1 MVREPATESSEP
13 YDSHPALNVRLSAL
27 HEAPHRPAPDP
38 DPSAIELISDVPGLE
53 GTLFR
58 WMTGVDGLQP
68 IDWDDAIQKVWLP
81 FWEER
86 CRDAREGLAGVTPA
100 SLPDQR
106 WDPGTAPPGAG
117 GMPWGPLVGLALTVL
132 LASRGWSIAGAP
144 GDPVTATRDGTVIEM
159 FSIVPRLAAGELT
172 ADAWRALCRRG
183 RHRGGRPGRGRRR
196 RGALDSGQPK
206 PSQEDAM
213 PLPDHTTLNWGP
225 WYRKSPFFEATLRA
239 GCSAYDVYQHMYHPN
254 TYGDPVEEYWALV
267 NDVTLW
273 DVSVERIVEITGP
286 DASAFT
292 NLLTCRDLTKCAV
305 KQGKYMLVTAE
316 DGGIVNDPVL
326 LRVEENRWWLALAD
340 SDAGLYAMGVAV
352 NSGLDVQVGHPDVYP
367 VQVQGPK
374 AKETMRDLFGDWI
387 LDMKYYWC
395 DEADLDGIPVV
406 ISRTGWTAVVGYEIY
421 LRDPSRGDDLWE
433 RILDA
438 GKPYNIRVTPS
449 SDIRRIEAGIF
460 DWGSDI
466 GLTDNPFEVT
476 GLERLVED
484 QEADYIGKEALE
496 RIRREGVSR
505 KLVGIE
511 LEGDPV
517 DQPTQHWP
525 VAHGH
530 ETVGHVTDAC
540 WSPRLEKN
548 IGYVWVPI
556 ELAEP
561 GTRLDVETDDGTR
574 VGTTATLPF
583 IDPNKKVPAA

>member
-1 MVREPATESSEP
+1 MS
-13 YDSHPALNVRLSAL
+13 
-27 HEAPHRPAPDP
+27 
-38 DPSAIELISDVPGLE
+38 
-53 GTLFR
+53 
-58 WMTGVDGLQP
+58 
-68 IDWDDAIQKVWLP
+68 
-81 FWEER
+81 
-86 CRDAREGLAGVTPA
+86 
-100 SLPDQR
+100 
-106 WDPGTAPPGAG
+106 
-117 GMPWGPLVGLALTVL
+117 
-132 LASRGWSIAGAP
+132 
-144 GDPVTATRDGTVIEM
+144 
-159 FSIVPRLAAGELT
+159 
-172 ADAWRALCRRG
+172 
-183 RHRGGRPGRGRRR
+183 
-196 RGALDSGQPK
+196 K
-206 PSQEDAM
+206 PSS
-213 PLPDHTTLNWGP
+213 TTLNFGP
-225 WYRKSPFFEATLRA
+225 WYRRSPFFDATLRA

-254 TYGDPVEEYWALV
+254 TYGDPLEEYWSLI

-286 DASAFT
+286 DATAFT

-305 KQGKYMLVTAE
+305 RQGKYMLVTAE

-326 LRVEENRWWLALAD
+326 LRVEESRWWLALAD

-352 NSGLDVQVGHPDVYP
+352 NAGMDVHVGHPDVYP

-374 AKETMRDLFGDWI
+374 AKDVMRDLFGDWV

-484 QEADYIGKEALE
+484 QDSDYIGKEALE
-496 RIRREGVSR
+496 RIRVDGVKR

-511 LEGDPV
+511 LEGDELRAEMSEY
-517 DQPTQHWP
+517 WP
-525 VAHGH
+525 VHHGGAK
-530 ETVGHVTDAC
+530 VGHMTDAV
-540 WSPRLEKN
+540 WSPGLAKN

-556 ELAEP
+556 ELADP
-561 GTRLDVETDDGTR
+561 GTALDVETEEGDHL
-574 VGTTATLPF
+574 VGRTAAIPF
-583 IDPNKKVPAA
+583 VDPRKERPAGSLLG

>member
-1 MVREPATESSEP
+1 M
-13 YDSHPALNVRLSAL
+13 
-27 HEAPHRPAPDP
+27 
-38 DPSAIELISDVPGLE
+38 
-53 GTLFR
+53 
-58 WMTGVDGLQP
+58 
-68 IDWDDAIQKVWLP
+68 
-81 FWEER
+81 
-86 CRDAREGLAGVTPA
+86 
-100 SLPDQR
+100 SLP
-106 WDPGTAPPGAG
+106 
-117 GMPWGPLVGLALTVL
+117 
-132 LASRGWSIAGAP
+132 
-144 GDPVTATRDGTVIEM
+144 EN
-159 FSIVPRLAAGELT
+159 
-172 ADAWRALCRRG
+172 
-183 RHRGGRPGRGRRR
+183 
-196 RGALDSGQPK
+196 
-206 PSQEDAM
+206 
-213 PLPDHTTLNWGP
+213 TTLNWGP

-484 QEADYIGKEALE
+484 QEADYIGKAGARAHPARGRLEEARRHLPGGRSGRAAHAALARRARPRDGRPRHRRVLVTPLGAEHRLRLGADRAGRARHPPRRRDRRRHPRRHHRNASVHRPQQEGPCRVGPGDLGRSALARRE
-496 RIRREGVSR
+496 RIHAFEHTPASRRSDAPRSR
-505 KLVGIE
+505 LAGM
-511 LEGDPV
+511 
-517 DQPTQHWP
+517 
-525 VAHGH
+525 
-530 ETVGHVTDAC
+530 
-540 WSPRLEKN
+540 
-548 IGYVWVPI
+548 GY
-556 ELAEP
+556 AS
-561 GTRLDVETDDGTR
+561 RHDRDR
-574 VGTTATLPF
+574 R
-583 IDPNKKVPAA
+583 

>member
-1 MVREPATESSEP
+1 
-13 YDSHPALNVRLSAL
+13 
-27 HEAPHRPAPDP
+27 
-38 DPSAIELISDVPGLE
+38 
-53 GTLFR
+53 
-58 WMTGVDGLQP
+58 
-68 IDWDDAIQKVWLP
+68 
-81 FWEER
+81 
-86 CRDAREGLAGVTPA
+86 
-100 SLPDQR
+100 
-106 WDPGTAPPGAG
+106 
-117 GMPWGPLVGLALTVL
+117 
-132 LASRGWSIAGAP
+132 
-144 GDPVTATRDGTVIEM
+144 
-159 FSIVPRLAAGELT
+159 
-172 ADAWRALCRRG
+172 
-183 RHRGGRPGRGRRR
+183 
-196 RGALDSGQPK
+196 
-206 PSQEDAM
+206 M

-225 WYRKSPFFEATLRA
+225 WYRKSPFFDATLRA

-496 RIRREGVSR
+496 RIRREGVAR

-511 LEGDPV
+511 LEG
-517 DQPTQHWP
+517 
-525 VAHGH
+525 
-530 ETVGHVTDAC
+530 
-540 WSPRLEKN
+540 
-548 IGYVWVPI
+548 
-556 ELAEP
+556 EP
-561 GTRLDVETDDGTR
+561 GRPAHAALAGRARPRDGRPRHRRVLVTAPEEEHRLRLGADRARRARHPPRRPDRRRDAARHHRDAPVHRPQQEGPRGVGTITLAVADQDARTSRTNASTSGWSGAMTWPPPTVETWAP
-574 VGTTATLPF
+574 VMP
-583 IDPNKKVPAA
+583 

>member
-1 MVREPATESSEP
+1 M
-13 YDSHPALNVRLSAL
+13 
-27 HEAPHRPAPDP
+27 
-38 DPSAIELISDVPGLE
+38 
-53 GTLFR
+53 
-58 WMTGVDGLQP
+58 
-68 IDWDDAIQKVWLP
+68 
-81 FWEER
+81 
-86 CRDAREGLAGVTPA
+86 
-100 SLPDQR
+100 SLP
-106 WDPGTAPPGAG
+106 
-117 GMPWGPLVGLALTVL
+117 
-132 LASRGWSIAGAP
+132 
-144 GDPVTATRDGTVIEM
+144 EN
-159 FSIVPRLAAGELT
+159 
-172 ADAWRALCRRG
+172 
-183 RHRGGRPGRGRRR
+183 
-196 RGALDSGQPK
+196 
-206 PSQEDAM
+206 
-213 PLPDHTTLNWGP
+213 TTLNWGP

-466 GLTDNPFEVT
+466 GLTDNPFRGDRT
-476 GLERLVED
+476 GAAGRGPGGRLHRQGGARAHPARGRLERSSS
-484 QEADYIGKEALE
+484 ASSSRA
-496 RIRREGVSR
+496 IRSS
-505 KLVGIE
+505 
-511 LEGDPV
+511 
-517 DQPTQHWP
+517 
-525 VAHGH
+525 
-530 ETVGHVTDAC
+530 
-540 WSPRLEKN
+540 SPRST
-548 IGYVWVPI
+548 GPS
-556 ELAEP
+556 
-561 GTRLDVETDDGTR
+561 R
-574 VGTTATLPF
+574 TATRRSATSPTR
-583 IDPNKKVPAA
+583 AGHRA